1 MDSRLQTKLHLTIIY
16 MGYQSVVDSLQWN
29 VESTSKLDYESVN
42 TPMDLNGPYSKIIY
56 HDDKIYEGWIGSK
69 VILVHKSVLVIT
81 QGCIEDYEQGLW
93 IGLMD

>member
-56 HDDKIYEGWIGSK
+56 HDSMVFQGWIGSK
-69 VILVHKSVLVIT
+69 FTLLHKGILVIT
-81 QGCIEDYEQGLW
+81 
-93 IGLMD
+93 

>member
-1 MDSRLQTKLHLTIIY
+1 
-16 MGYQSVVDSLQWN
+16 MGH
-29 VESTSKLDYESVN
+29 
-42 TPMDLNGPYSKIIY
+42 NGPHFRLIY

-81 QGCIEDYEQGLW
+81 QGCIEDNEQGLW